1 MRLLLFGIE
10 LLKFCL
16 DLLPTLLEL
25 ISGLLDV
32 SLACNS
38 SSVTYVPLYDTLGP
52 NAVEFIINHAEVS
65 IAFVQENK
73 IASILSCLGR
83 CSSNLKTIVSFG
95 NVSAAQKKEAE
106 EFGASCFS
114 WEEFLQ
120 LGSLDWDLPL
130 KKKTDICTIMYTSG
144 TTGEPKGVI
153 IKNEAFMS
161 EVLSIDQIIMLTDRV
176 INNLYSDYNL
186 VSIYQHEETKRTII
200 RLEQGVH
207 SFTQKAMASHGALAM
222 LYGCHSNYYIKKPEG
237 SLSPRRLDTYPN
249 LIRFLLSGK

>member
-1 MRLLLFGIE
+1 MCSGTQMKIFDLLLI
-10 LLKFCL
+10 K
-16 DLLPTLLEL
+16 PK
-25 ISGLLDV
+25 
-32 SLACNS
+32 ACNS
-38 SSVTYVPLYDTLGP
+38 SAVTYVPLYDTLGP

-95 NVSAAQKKEAE
+95 NVSAVQKKEAE

-144 TTGEPKGVI
+144 TTGETKGVI

-176 INNLYSDYNL
+176 
-186 VSIYQHEETKRTII
+186 
-200 RLEQGVH
+200 
-207 SFTQKAMASHGALAM
+207 
-222 LYGCHSNYYIKKPEG
+222 
-237 SLSPRRLDTYPN
+237 
-249 LIRFLLSGK
+249 